1 MQSSNSCLNVYSY
14 ETYMDHLNHKI
25 SVCSKGY
32 FSTSYPLLLCPFV
45 IVVHELAFYTNVIFS
60 ILLAL
65 AYVLFSIYN
74 LKSSQILKKNM
85 WEFGWQGELII
96 FKGLSVKKE
105 IPFDTWNCRRQEIDK
120 GRHVLMCTIYFFI
133 LFIFKIC

>member
-1 MQSSNSCLNVYSY
+1 MQSSKSCLNVYSY
-14 ETYMDHLNHKI
+14 ETYMDHLNNKI
-25 SVCSKGY
+25 SFCSQGY
-32 FSTSYPLLLCPFV
+32 FSTFYPLLLCSFV
-45 IVVHELAFYTNVIFS
+45 IVVHKLAFYTVIFS
-60 ILLAL
+60 TLLAL

-74 LKSSQILKKNM
+74 LKSSQIFKKNM

-105 IPFDTWNCRRQEIDK
+105 IPFDTWNHRRQEIDK
-120 GRHVLMCTIYFFI
+120 GRHVLMCTIYFFV